1 MNWISSQSEQELS
14 ISMNKL
20 GEGERWEFMG
30 LGDGWEQ

>member
-20 GEGERWEFMG
+20 GKGRNGNSWG